1 VDKLIYVIAG
11 KEDSLVGV
19 QYQELLD
26 ELLEPSQRA
35 TGLFS
40 PDPAVTTITEVLDEL
55 RTAPFLTDKRVVAL
69 RQADDFISQNQ
80 NRQWLEKYFDS
91 PCPTGRLI
99 LTVRNWDSR
108 TKLAK
113 KLQSVGKLIHVTQPK
128 RWQLPQRLAEYAS
141 ESHGKRLTRD
151 AAELLIELTGDEL
164 TRLYGEIDKLVVYAD
179 EDKTITLK
187 HIESLIG
194 HNRLFNAFAVIDAIT
209 DGNAAQAVQRLR
221 DMFAEDRSSEYT
233 VIGAFAY
240 HFRRMFNAKVLMEKG
255 MRPDQIAKHLGIWSN
270 QDNFFARLRKI
281 PLKQIGRYIQ
291 HLAETDYAIKTGRSQ
306 AQIEMEQFVLRIA
319 S

>member
-19 QYQELLD
+19 QCQELLD

-40 PDPAVTTITEVLDEL
+40 PDLSAVTVTEVLDEL

-69 RQADDFISQNQ
+69 KQADDFISQY
-80 NRQWLEKYFDS
+80 RQWLEKYFDN
-91 PCPTGRLI
+91 PCPTGRLV
-99 LTVRNWDSR
+99 LTVKSWDSR

-113 KLQSVGKLIHVTQPK
+113 KLKSVGKLINVTQPK
-128 RWQLPQRLAEYAS
+128 RWQLSQYLAEYAND
-141 ESHGKRLTRD
+141 SHGKKLTRD

-164 TRLYGEIDKLVVYAD
+164 PRLYGEIDKLAVYAD
-179 EDKTITLK
+179 KDKAITQK

-194 HNRLFNAFAVIDAIT
+194 HNRLFNAFAVIDALT
-209 DGNAAQAVQRLR
+209 DGNAATAVQRLR
-221 DMFAEDRSSEYT
+221 DMFAEDRDSEYT
-233 VIGAFAY
+233 VVGAFAF

-255 MRPDQIAKHLGIWSN
+255 MGQDEIAKHLGIWGN
-270 QDNFFARLRKI
+270 RDEFFTRLRKI
-281 PLKQIGRYIQ
+281 SLKQIGRYIQ
-291 HLAETDYAIKTGRSQ
+291 YLAETDYAIKTGRSNV
-306 AQIEMEQFVLRIA
+306 QIEMEQFVLKLA
-319 S
+319 G